1 MSRGGIGVLE
11 QPPGSLA
18 WLEPENH
25 SLFKTFQGHLAWADA
40 CKYGKNWAK
49 AWCFA
54 SNSPR
59 IGRLAAL
66 CNHNIQHESIAGVKN
81 AKGEYLSTLTAEY
94 PPLLAQQIIQSVSH
108 RVSRISGECRPLP
121 LQGTSSFRA
130 PLGPRLKMCDGAG
143 KPRTVESHNSIA
155 KAWLRWAA
163 KSGLDKRIF
172 AHVAQAKNEPPLTS
186 TEVREAIGL
195 LFETIQQPLP
205 SNLEPESQQPYRLH
219 ILRLVGAVTDD
230 PDMALLHFMEH
241 GVPTGATSPIPTSH
255 QWPPATE
262 QSEMEASTPLDLCDG
277 NWKAATDHP
286 TEVAALIQKE
296 IDNGWVL
303 EANMSV
309 TEAQQHW
316 PTGTAVGKLNIV
328 FAEGKEP
335 RLVLDSTICGVN
347 PRCHLPERVALPM
360 ASDIRLATH
369 ASDHHGAFVGAS
381 IDFKAAHKQVKVR
394 EADHGLL
401 LFQHNDKLYYY
412 MCHFGGR
419 FSAYWWQRV
428 GAFLL
433 RQVHHILSLMPHKAW
448 LYVDDLLAALWR
460 PSAIDGLALLIIFM
474 QVINAPIS
482 WKKAQ
487 CQACITW
494 CGWDVNFD
502 YDTIQLTKGKISK
515 LQEQIAELLSQP
527 KACRKLLER
536 TIGLL
541 VWATSISL
549 HLRPYLAPLYSD
561 LNSPPGSQY
570 AIPAPIWQI
579 FRSSLTHMPGGP
591 LHSNRIQD
599 PRVSGPET
607 PLQSR
612 PPGSPSLGQDSIH
625 QSLKP

>member
-1 MSRGGIGVLE
+1 
-11 QPPGSLA
+11 
-18 WLEPENH
+18 
-25 SLFKTFQGHLAWADA
+25 
-40 CKYGKNWAK
+40 
-49 AWCFA
+49 
-54 SNSPR
+54 
-59 IGRLAAL
+59 
-66 CNHNIQHESIAGVKN
+66 
-81 AKGEYLSTLTAEY
+81 
-94 PPLLAQQIIQSVSH
+94 
-108 RVSRISGECRPLP
+108 
-121 LQGTSSFRA
+121 
-130 PLGPRLKMCDGAG
+130 
-143 KPRTVESHNSIA
+143 
-155 KAWLRWAA
+155 
-163 KSGLDKRIF
+163 
-172 AHVAQAKNEPPLTS
+172 
-186 TEVREAIGL
+186 
-195 LFETIQQPLP
+195 
-205 SNLEPESQQPYRLH
+205 
-219 ILRLVGAVTDD
+219 
-230 PDMALLHFMEH
+230 
-241 GVPTGATSPIPTSH
+241 
-255 QWPPATE
+255 
-262 QSEMEASTPLDLCDG
+262 
-277 NWKAATDHP
+277 
-286 TEVAALIQKE
+286 
-296 IDNGWVL
+296 
-303 EANMSV
+303 MSV
-309 TEAQQHW
+309 TEAQQRW

-412 MCHFGGR
+412 RVCHFGGR

-460 PSAIDGLALLIIFM
+460 PSAMDGLALLIIFM

-579 FRSSLTHMPGGP
+579 FHSSLTDQLQLHTCPVGLYIPTGSKILEYRGYRKSQPQPRLNSSEPQTPRQHTPVYAGKVLKASTACTNPCSLSRKTHVHAQSPQLPGGGRRLCRRVDRRHRRVGNHP
-591 LHSNRIQD
+591 YSRSLVRGDVGSYGDPPRMAFPDKRCPSLHRQFRDFSPICPPAMHTPHYR
-599 PRVSGPET
+599 PRA
-607 PLQSR
+607 
-612 PPGSPSLGQDSIH
+612 PPGPSPYWD
-625 QSLKP
+625 

>member
-1 MSRGGIGVLE
+1 
-11 QPPGSLA
+11 
-18 WLEPENH
+18 
-25 SLFKTFQGHLAWADA
+25 
-40 CKYGKNWAK
+40 
-49 AWCFA
+49 
-54 SNSPR
+54 
-59 IGRLAAL
+59 
-66 CNHNIQHESIAGVKN
+66 
-81 AKGEYLSTLTAEY
+81 
-94 PPLLAQQIIQSVSH
+94 
-108 RVSRISGECRPLP
+108 
-121 LQGTSSFRA
+121 
-130 PLGPRLKMCDGAG
+130 MCDGAG
-143 KPRTVESHNSIA
+143 NFSSADHSLPRTVEPHNSIA

-186 TEVREAIGL
+186 AEVHEAIGL
-195 LFETIQQPLP
+195 LFKTIQQPLP
-205 SNLEPESQQPYRLH
+205 SNLEPERQQPYRLH
-219 ILRLVGAVTDD
+219 ILRLLGAVTDD

-277 NWKAATDHP
+277 NWKAATEHP
-286 TEVAALIQKE
+286 AEVAALIQKE

-303 EANMSV
+303 EANMFV
-309 TEAQQHW
+309 TEAQKHW
-316 PTGTAVGKLNIV
+316 PSGTAVGKLNIV

-335 RLVLDSTICGVN
+335 RLVLDNTICGVN

-360 ASDIRLATH
+360 ASDIRLATQ
-369 ASDHHGAFVGAS
+369 APDHHGAFVGAS

-394 EADHGLL
+394 EEDHGLL

-412 MCHFGGR
+412 RVCHFGGR

-515 LQEQIAELLSQP
+515 LQEQIAELLRQP

-579 FRSSLTHMPGGP
+579 FRSSLTDQLQMHTCPVIP
-591 LHSNRIQD
+591 PESKILECRSLHCKADLPEVLASAKTQFIRASN
-599 PRVSGPET
+599 PEAT
-607 PLQSR
+607 HTRLR
-612 PPGSPSLGQDSIH
+612 PKSVESLNW
-625 QSLKP
+625 LA

>member
-1 MSRGGIGVLE
+1 
-11 QPPGSLA
+11 
-18 WLEPENH
+18 
-25 SLFKTFQGHLAWADA
+25 
-40 CKYGKNWAK
+40 
-49 AWCFA
+49 
-54 SNSPR
+54 
-59 IGRLAAL
+59 
-66 CNHNIQHESIAGVKN
+66 
-81 AKGEYLSTLTAEY
+81 
-94 PPLLAQQIIQSVSH
+94 
-108 RVSRISGECRPLP
+108 
-121 LQGTSSFRA
+121 
-130 PLGPRLKMCDGAG
+130 
-143 KPRTVESHNSIA
+143 
-155 KAWLRWAA
+155 
-163 KSGLDKRIF
+163 
-172 AHVAQAKNEPPLTS
+172 
-186 TEVREAIGL
+186 
-195 LFETIQQPLP
+195 
-205 SNLEPESQQPYRLH
+205 
-219 ILRLVGAVTDD
+219 
-230 PDMALLHFMEH
+230 
-241 GVPTGATSPIPTSH
+241 
-255 QWPPATE
+255 
-262 QSEMEASTPLDLCDG
+262 MEASTPLDLCDG

-309 TEAQQHW
+309 TEAQQRW
-316 PTGTAVGKLNIV
+316 PMGTAVDKLNIV

-412 MCHFGGR
+412 RVCHFGGR
-419 FSAYWWQRV
+419 FSAYWWQQV

-460 PSAIDGLALLIIFM
+460 PSAMDGLALLIIFM

-487 CQACITW
+487 CQVCITW

-502 YDTIQLTKGKISK
+502 YDTIQLTKSKISK

-579 FRSSLTHMPGGP
+579 FRSSLTDQLQLHTCPVGLYIPTGSKILEYRGHRLHCKADLPEVPASAKTQFIRASNPEATHTRLRRESVESLKWLAQTLAHSPERPMSMPNLLHCLAAADACAEGSTVGIGGWVIPPTAVAWFAETWDLTEIRLAWPFLTKGAQAYIASFETLAQFALLQCTHRITGHGHLQVLVPTGTDNTATEAGLNKLFTTKWP
-591 LHSNRIQD
+591 LSHFLQLIAAWSHAQGIALQPSHIPGKKNTWADDLSRDKLDRFAHRRSERI
-599 PRVSGPET
+599 RFT
-607 PLQSR
+607 PSSLAR
-612 PPGSPSLGQDSIH
+612 PPQALTLHPPTAKWRAEHLEAAR
-625 QSLKP
+625 L